1 MQSGW
6 THPGLDY
13 PREGQVLPSGQV
25 HGIDRAF
32 GMHAAASLTWVVL
45 GYISVVHSRRIS
57 GRFHKVLGYIS
68 LLSFLAHL
76 ACSIFNLYTDV
87 VRHTPLPK
95 LMLLYSAIS
104 SLGSMSRSIAAAIRR
119 RPGWK
124 LTHQDD
130 MVTCYMDSIQ
140 GAGPIRMIAHVQGWM
155 ACGAVHCQW
164 QYGGVAT
171 HCLWPYVFRLL
182 CIATWTRYTNGLYV
196 KMRGD
201 EQLTRK
207 YMRSCVKL
215 AVLSGLVVAF
225 SFVPHSEWILRVMLG
240 GERSYQGAATVLL
253 GALALLKIETDR
265 LRAVFAAP
273 SCAE

>member
-1 MQSGW
+1 MG
-6 THPGLDY
+6 
-13 PREGQVLPSGQV
+13 
-25 HGIDRAF
+25 
-32 GMHAAASLTWVVL
+32 HAAASLTWVVL
-45 GYISVVHSRRIS
+45 GYISVVHSRHIS
-57 GRFHKVLGYIS
+57 GRFHKLLGYIS

-225 SFVPHSEWILRVMLG
+225 SFPPLGVDLARDARWRALVPGRGHRAPRIRDAREDRG
-240 GERSYQGAATVLL
+240 GPVARGSL
-253 GALALLKIETDR
+253 GAGARQGLTGPTARESAHKSR
-265 LRAVFAAP
+265 LRL
-273 SCAE
+273 

>member
-1 MQSGW
+1 MG
-6 THPGLDY
+6 
-13 PREGQVLPSGQV
+13 
-25 HGIDRAF
+25 
-32 GMHAAASLTWVVL
+32 HAAASLTWVVL
-45 GYISVVHSRRIS
+45 GYISVVHSRHIS
-57 GRFHKVLGYIS
+57 GRFHKLLGYIS

-124 LTHQDD
+124 LTHHDD

-155 ACGAVHCQW
+155 ACGAVHCQ
-164 QYGGVAT
+164 
-171 HCLWPYVFRLL
+171 WPYVFRLL

-215 AVLSGLVVAF
+215 AVLSGLVIAF

-240 GERSYQGAATVLL
+240 GERSYQGAATVLI
-253 GALALLKIETDR
+253 AAAMLLKIEVER
-265 LRAVFAAP
+265 LRAVLSGP
-273 SCAE
+273 VCAKD